1 MIDPPSGSVEVE
13 ASKETGCPVPGGFAV
28 VMEKE
33 AMGGTLPT
41 ETWWEVSLVRPPSES
56 VTLRVT
62 V

>member
-1 MIDPPSGSVEVE
+1 MMEPPSGSVEVE
-13 ASKETGCPVPGGFAV
+13 ASKETGCPASGAGV
-28 VMEKE
+28 VMVK
-33 AMGGTLPT
+33 AAIGATLPT

>member
-13 ASKETGCPVPGGFAV
+13 ASKETGCPASGAGV
-28 VMEKE
+28 VMVKA
-33 AMGGTLPT
+33 AMGGTLAIVT
-41 ETWWEVSLVRPPSES
+41 EWEVSLVRPPSES